1 LIKLRNIKKEF
12 ILTRLRSHTN
22 LGSISNQIQH
32 IFDKTRRYIDKA
44 NARGDNFGDLSSVI
58 ARMVNDTFNEPENV
72 EKLNENDKLM
82 LIKDIETL
90 LGKSPP
96 NTSEITQPS
105 QSLACKLIKPCLDED
120 KPKESDPKSVI
131 ENVENIVE
139 EEKKVESTTSPSM
152 AKNSPISQEKSS
164 APPKNLPTIPEYSTY
179 KTPAET
185 REFEEEEEQI
195 EFGSKGKQKW
205 DFFGKLKKF
214 FFTPNTNKDE

>member
-1 LIKLRNIKKEF
+1 
-12 ILTRLRSHTN
+12 LRSHTN

-105 QSLACKLIKPCLDED
+105 QSLACKLIKP
-120 KPKESDPKSVI
+120 
-131 ENVENIVE
+131 
-139 EEKKVESTTSPSM
+139 
-152 AKNSPISQEKSS
+152 
-164 APPKNLPTIPEYSTY
+164 
-179 KTPAET
+179 
-185 REFEEEEEQI
+185 F
-195 EFGSKGKQKW
+195 
-205 DFFGKLKKF
+205 
-214 FFTPNTNKDE
+214 